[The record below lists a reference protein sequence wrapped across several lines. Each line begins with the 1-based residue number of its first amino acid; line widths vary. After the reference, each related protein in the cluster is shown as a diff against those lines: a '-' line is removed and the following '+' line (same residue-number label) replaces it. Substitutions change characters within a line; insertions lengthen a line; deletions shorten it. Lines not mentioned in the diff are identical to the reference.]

1 MNDWA
6 VLGLSDGGVVM
17 RTLFSRGLLLMS
29 AGAAL
34 VGCLATSTGLNS
46 GKPAPEIHGVDAD
59 SKSFRLS
66 DYRGKVVLLDFWASY

>member
-1 MNDWA
+1 
-6 VLGLSDGGVVM
+6 M
-17 RTLFSRGLLLMS
+17 RSLFSRRNLLVL
-29 AGAAL
+29 AGATL

-46 GKPAPEIHGVDAD
+46 GKPAPEIRGVDAD